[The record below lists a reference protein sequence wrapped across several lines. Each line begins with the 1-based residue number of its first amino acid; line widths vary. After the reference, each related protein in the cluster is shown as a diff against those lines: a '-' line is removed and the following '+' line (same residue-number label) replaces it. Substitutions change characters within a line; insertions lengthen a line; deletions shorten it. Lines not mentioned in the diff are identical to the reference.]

1 MNTMRKGKLL
11 SKVPCND
18 DLFEGRAHRKLAIEI
33 SDEIRN
39 DDNCTIIG
47 IDGGW
52 GSGKSNLVGMIQKEL
67 SMGTNGGKYHFFT
80 YDAWGHQTDL
90 QRRTILEEL
99 TSDLVKGQTPILNE
113 NSWKDSLENL
123 LA

>member
-1 MNTMRKGKLL
+1 MGKGRLL

-18 DLFEGRAHRKLAIEI
+18 DLFEGEAHRKLAIEI

-52 GSGKSNLVGMIQKEL
+52 GSGKSNLV
-67 SMGTNGGKYHFFT
+67 
-80 YDAWGHQTDL
+80 
-90 QRRTILEEL
+90 
-99 TSDLVKGQTPILNE
+99 
-113 NSWKDSLENL
+113 
-123 LA
+123 

>member
-1 MNTMRKGKLL
+1 MRKGELL

-18 DLFEGRAHRKLAIEI
+18 DLFEGGAHRKLAIEI

-52 GSGKSNLVGMIQKEL
+52 GSGKRAVYGYEWRQVSFLYL
-67 SMGTNGGKYHFFT
+67 
-80 YDAWGHQTDL
+80 
-90 QRRTILEEL
+90 
-99 TSDLVKGQTPILNE
+99 
-113 NSWKDSLENL
+113 
-123 LA
+123 

>member
-1 MNTMRKGKLL
+1 MKHFSKGKLL
-11 SKVPCND
+11 SKAPCND
-18 DLFEGRAHRKLAIEI
+18 DLFEGGAHRKLAKEI

-67 SMGTNGGKYHFFT
+67 SEGSNGSKYHFFFLHMMLG
-80 YDAWGHQTDL
+80 DIKQ
-90 QRRTILEEL
+90 IFSE
-99 TSDLVKGQTPILNE
+99 GQF
-113 NSWKDSLENL
+113 WKN
-123 LA
+123 

>member
-1 MNTMRKGKLL
+1 MGKGRLL

-18 DLFEGRAHRKLAIEI
+18 DLFEGEAHRKLAIEI

-67 SMGTNGGKYHFFT
+67 SVGSNGAKYHFFT

-99 TSDLVKGQTPILNE
+99 TSDLVKGQTP
-113 NSWKDSLENL
+113 S
-123 LA
+123 

>member
-1 MNTMRKGKLL
+1 MRKGKLL

-18 DLFEGRAHRKLAIEI
+18 DLFEGGAHRKLAIEI

-39 DDNCTIIG
+39 DDKCTIIG

-67 SMGTNGGKYHFFT
+67 SAGSSGGKYHSLPMMHGGIKLIFRKERF
-80 YDAWGHQTDL
+80 
-90 QRRTILEEL
+90 
-99 TSDLVKGQTPILNE
+99 
-113 NSWKDSLENL
+113 WKNL
-123 LA
+123 LLT

>member
-1 MNTMRKGKLL
+1 MRKGKLL

-18 DLFEGRAHRKLAIEI
+18 DLFEGGAHRKLAIEI

-52 GSGKSNLVGMIQKEL
+52 GSGKSNLVGMIQKNFL
-67 SMGTNGGKYHFFT
+67 WIQMVPSIISLPMMLGDIKPIF
-80 YDAWGHQTDL
+80 
-90 QRRTILEEL
+90 REERYL
-99 TSDLVKGQTPILNE
+99 K
-113 NSWKDSLENL
+113 NL
-123 LA
+123 LLI

>member
-1 MNTMRKGKLL
+1 MRKGKLL

-18 DLFEGRAHRKLAIEI
+18 DLFEGGAHRKLAKEI

-67 SMGTNGGKYHFFT
+67 LTMLLFFKY
-80 YDAWGHQTDL
+80 L
-90 QRRTILEEL
+90 QK
-99 TSDLVKGQTPILNE
+99 S
-113 NSWKDSLENL
+113 
-123 LA
+123 

>member
-1 MNTMRKGKLL
+1 MRKGKLL

-18 DLFEGRAHRKLAIEI
+18 DLFEGGAHRKLAIEI

-39 DDNCTIIG
+39 DDNCSIIG

-67 SMGTNGGKYHFFT
+67 SMGTNGGKYHSLPMMLGDIKPIF
-80 YDAWGHQTDL
+80 
-90 QRRTILEEL
+90 REERYL
-99 TSDLVKGQTPILNE
+99 K
-113 NSWKDSLENL
+113 NL
-123 LA
+123 LLI